1 MHAPY
6 SIPSFLT
13 SYILPLH
20 FNLPLLNFHFSFP
33 SIISQVKTWV
43 QRLQH
48 TRPVAL
54 MTHGTITMVQCIEKK
69 PSTISHSN
77 LILLALFIFHLIFY
91 INFLLLLL
99 YPLEKKKITPC
110 SVYSKKKV
118 NTLYFFHFVSL
129 FLIFLLKVLFLC
141 INCHIK
147 FSMLMI

>member
-20 FNLPLLNFHFSFP
+20 FNLPLLNFHCSFP

-43 QRLQH
+43 QRLPH

-99 YPLEKKKITPC
+99 YPLEKKK
-110 SVYSKKKV
+110 KKSLHVLSIAKKRSILSISSI
-118 NTLYFFHFVSL
+118 LYLCFSFFY
-129 FLIFLLKVLFLC
+129 
-141 INCHIK
+141 
-147 FSMLMI
+147 